1 MRHLF
6 ALLFMLLSAPALAT
20 ELWGGAH
27 AGMSVEQ
34 VEAVFPEA
42 SRDVEPS
49 TYANG
54 STNELTMPGPTLS
67 GFRFRVDFTF
77 HHGKLTDVRL
87 RLDEKRTFDEVGAL
101 VQEIRQGLTAKYGAP
116 ISWEERLSGV
126 MPKYDGSWRHEGV
139 LIGLH
144 ALAVADNPATVQIR
158 YHQPL
163 THDAL

>member
-1 MRHLF
+1 MRHLVT
-6 ALLFMLLSAPALAT
+6 LLCLLLASPVMAT

-34 VEAVFPEA
+34 VEAVFPAA
-42 SRDVEPS
+42 SRDVEPG

-54 STNELTMPGPTLS
+54 SANELTMPGPTLS

-116 ISWEERLSGV
+116 ISWEERLKGV
-126 MPKYDGSWRHEGV
+126 MPKYDGSWRHEGI
-139 LIGLH
+139 LIDLH
-144 ALAVADNPATVQIR
+144 ALAVGNNPASVQIR

-163 THDAL
+163 THGAL